1 MTMKYKNNLLHKL
14 NIYSTDGLT
23 PFHMPGHKRN
33 DGLSP
38 HFDAYGIDITEID
51 GFDDLHHPDGCL
63 KSAMER
69 AARIFGSRQTFFLI
83 NGCTGGILAAIHAVC
98 KSGGHI
104 LLASNSHKSAYN
116 AAMLNGLN
124 ITRLMPKGGLCGLSL
139 GTIQPDDV
147 ENALKNN
154 PAIRCVFITSPTYE
168 GIVSDISSIAEIA
181 HRHNTVVIVD
191 EAHGAHMRFS
201 PIFPKS
207 AVECGADIV
216 IHGIHKTLPS
226 LTQTALLHV
235 VSERVDASEV
245 KRYLSIFQSSSPSY
259 ILMGSIDYCMD
270 MLEQDADGL
279 YSAYAKRLAALY
291 EKLSRL
297 KNLEILPYSNT
308 RDASKIVV
316 STRRCGMDG
325 LTLYHLLREKYRL
338 QPELSL
344 PQYVIM
350 MTSVCDSEDNL
361 ALLAD
366 AIKEID
372 NTHMDDTRMDN
383 VSYGTHSHTLTVS
396 VAGEYALC
404 AKPGDTA
411 DDTLYVYPPGIP
423 IIAAGEMYTEDIIDK
438 INDYCCKGY
447 TIKGNG
453 GIINPP
459 AFLLKTLDK
468 QTQSGEN

>member
-1 MTMKYKNNLLHKL
+1 MKYKNNLLHKL
-14 NIYSTDGLT
+14 HIYGADGPT

-33 DGLSP
+33 DELSP

-69 AARIFGSRQTFFLI
+69 AAGIFGSRETFFLI

-98 KSGGHI
+98 KRGDHI
-104 LLASNSHKSAYN
+104 LLADNSHKSAYN
-116 AAMLNGLN
+116 AAMLNGLT
-124 ITRLMPKGGLCGLSL
+124 ITRLTPKGGLCGLPL

-147 ENALKNN
+147 ENALGNN
-154 PAIRCVFITSPTYE
+154 PAINCVFITSPTYE
-168 GIVSDISSIAEIA
+168 GVISDISSIAEIA
-181 HRHNTVVIVD
+181 HRHNAVVIVD
-191 EAHGAHMRFS
+191 EAHGAHMLFS

-226 LTQTALLHV
+226 LTQTALLHIV
-235 VSERVDASEV
+235 TERVDTSEI

-279 YSAYAKRLAALY
+279 YFDYAKRLTGLY
-291 EKLSRL
+291 KKLSHL
-297 KNLEILPYSNT
+297 HNLELLPYGDT
-308 RDASKIVV
+308 RDASKIVI
-316 STRRCGMDG
+316 STRRCGMDV
-325 LTLYHLLREKYRL
+325 LSLYTLLREKYRI

-344 PQYVIM
+344 PEYVIL
-350 MTSVCDSEDNL
+350 MTSVCDSEDTL
-361 ALLAD
+361 ALLED
-366 AIKEID
+366 AITEID
-372 NTHMDDTRMDN
+372 NTCTDN
-383 VSYGTHSHTLTVS
+383 MSCDGIHRTKAAAMTGKNVWH
-396 VAGEYALC
+396 

-423 IIAAGEMYTEDIIDK
+423 IIMAGEIYTEEIIDR

-447 TIKGNG
+447 KIKGNG
-453 GIINPP
+453 GL
-459 AFLLKTLDK
+459 F
-468 QTQSGEN
+468 